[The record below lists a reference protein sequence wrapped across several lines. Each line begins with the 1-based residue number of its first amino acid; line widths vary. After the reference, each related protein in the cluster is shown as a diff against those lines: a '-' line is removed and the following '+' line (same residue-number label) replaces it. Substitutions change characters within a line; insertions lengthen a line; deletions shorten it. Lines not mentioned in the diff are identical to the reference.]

1 MKNIIIQAREA
12 DSNSNR
18 NGDYTSILKTP
29 ITINAGDEVVVNNT
43 FIDTRNITTDR
54 IVIEEDL
61 PVSMTANIYLHDN
74 ELFNRRRYTDTLTS
88 IDPILSAEKRWCGGW
103 TTFNEAGTEPP
114 PAPLER
120 FQFITG
126 LELPILPGF
135 SQIKEMNIQLRYFSF
150 EDKIPLITPDPRGP
164 RRYEYVPHY
173 LVLKVPAI
181 NLGENVS
188 PEDRSIFLR
197 LDDKISGNVNWR
209 DKIDPIVSANVGCM
223 VRVKGEDD
231 VLFKRP
237 FVGIESERERYMKN
251 GLDIDNILP
260 LNNVAWNVG
269 AKPSGGDYSQ
279 TLIAGFSLLEPNF
292 EFIIPKKSY
301 SPTELA
307 DFISLQ
313 INAVRTGEFASTGQ
327 IKNNEDGFGG
337 IAPAIDTFVSSGGE
351 VLRYDDPRWSGG
363 PFFTNENLL
372 EQNKKNHNL
381 PATDYGTLPEGP
393 LNGEVGFAGDGQGF
407 KFSRPQVP
415 TNYANHSLLFPIPQ
429 GGGSDGIPNMEDFTS
444 SRMIGASQIALEYRD
459 TFKWSYLHT
468 PIYDAG
474 DIVVSYNN
482 SMSWYVDN
490 VGAVPATPPANVVVS
505 PAPIQPYQ
513 DRVAGTDQGYWLGAY
528 SGISWTS
535 LTPASLWE
543 DTLGF
548 DLQSLCFSPRYEN
561 TDASR
566 EVERTPPA
574 SGVPPGTEAFS
585 KFYVNYL
592 AFKDIPLTQK
602 HLWTIPISSRQ
613 LVPIDRGYMKNGT
626 NATSGEISN
635 SALLNKYNP
644 SALTGSDPV
653 INFSYPGPG
662 GTPNPAKRTS
672 LAPVPNVVVGISD
685 QTIPCLADVSVLDGS
700 LNSGYFLL
708 EINGKMINEFTGNS
722 FNSNLIMGVLSR
734 YYSLGNYTS
743 GDTAGLSYIH
753 KGEPILITELGVR
766 ILQPNGEL
774 AQVGNDNAIF
784 VKVIK
789 PPPPPPVIVPPKNE
803 KKKAK

>member
-29 ITINAGDEVVVNNT
+29 ITINAGDEVVVNNS

-74 ELFNRRRYTDTLTS
+74 ELFNRRRYTSTLTPS
-88 IDPILSAEKRWCGGW
+88 IGILSAEKRWCGGW

-114 PAPLER
+114 LPHLER
-120 FQFITG
+120 FQFITS

-150 EDKIPLITPDPRGP
+150 EDKIPPITNDPRGP
-164 RRYEYVPHY
+164 RRYDYVPHY

-181 NLGENVS
+181 NLGENVN
-188 PEDRSIFLR
+188 PEDRSIFLNF
-197 LDDKISGNVNWR
+197 DDKLSGNVNWR
-209 DKIDPIVSANVGCM
+209 DRNLPVVDANVGCM
-223 VRVKGEDD
+223 VRVKGDD
-231 VLFKRP
+231 DIPFRRP

-260 LNNVAWNVG
+260 LGNVAWNVG
-269 AKPSGGDYSQ
+269 AKPPGGDYSQ
-279 TLIAGFSLLEPNF
+279 TLIGAFSLIEPNF
-292 EFIIPKKSY
+292 EFVIPKKSY

-313 INAVRTGEFASTGQ
+313 INAVRTGEFATTGQ
-327 IKNNEDGFGG
+327 IKDNGVDKEGG
-337 IAPAIDTFVSSGGE
+337 IAPYIDTFVSSKGE
-351 VLRYDDPRWSGG
+351 VLRYDDPRWNGG
-363 PFFTNENLL
+363 PFFTNENLM
-372 EQNKKNHNL
+372 EQNKENHNL
-381 PATDYGTLPEGP
+381 GAGDYGNLPEGP

-415 TNYANHSLLFPIPQ
+415 TNYANHSVLFPIPQ
-429 GGGSDGIPNMEDFTS
+429 GGTSDGIPNMEDFTS

-490 VGAVPATPPANVVVS
+490 VGAIPATPPGNVVVS
-505 PAPIQPYQ
+505 PAPSQPYQ
-513 DRVAGTDQGYWLGAY
+513 DRISGTDEGYWLGAY

-574 SGVPPGTEAFS
+574 DTTPAPGPFS

-592 AFKDIPLTQK
+592 AYKAILPTTK
-602 HLWTIPISSRQ
+602 HLWTIPLSSKQ

-644 SALTGSDPV
+644 SALTGSNPV
-653 INFSYPGPG
+653 INFSY
-662 GTPNPAKRTS
+662 GTSDPKNPASRTS
-672 LAPVPNVVVGISD
+672 TAPVPNVVVGISD

-743 GDTAGLSYIH
+743 GDTAGLSYVH
-753 KGEPILITELGVR
+753 KGEPILITELGIR
-766 ILQPNGEL
+766 ILQPNGDL

>member
-61 PVSMTANIYLHDN
+61 PVSMTANIYVHDN
-74 ELFNRRRYTDTLTS
+74 ELFNRRRYTSELLSTNT
-88 IDPILSAEKRWCGGW
+88 ILSAEKRWLGGW
-103 TTFNEAGTEPP
+103 SNFTQNPGEAPP
-114 PAPLER
+114 PAPLLR
-120 FQFITG
+120 FQFITS
-126 LELPILPGF
+126 LEIPILPGF
-135 SQIKEMNIQLRYFSF
+135 TEIKEMNIQLRYFSF
-150 EDKIPLITPDPRGP
+150 GDKITDAEDPFG

-173 LVLKVPAI
+173 VVLKVPATT
-181 NLGENVS
+181 LGENVN
-188 PEDRSIFLR
+188 PEDRSIFLY

-209 DKIDPIVSANVGCM
+209 DKSLPIVNANVGLI
-223 VRVKGEDD
+223 VRVKGDDD
-231 VLFKRP
+231 VEFARP

-260 LNNVAWNVG
+260 LGNVDWNVG
-269 AKPSGGDYSQ
+269 APQVPGGDYAQ
-279 TLIAGFSLLEPNF
+279 TLIGGFSLLEPNF

-313 INAVRTGEFASTGQ
+313 INAVARGEFSFTSQ
-327 IKNNEDGFGG
+327 IEDNAENEGG
-337 IAPAIDTFVSSGGE
+337 IAPNTQTYVSNNG
-351 VLRYDDPRWSGG
+351 RIKQYDDNRWNGG

-372 EQNKKNHNL
+372 NQNKENHKL
-381 PATDYGTLPEGP
+381 PTTDFTTLPSGP
-393 LNGEVGFAGDGQGF
+393 LNGEVGFAGDGEGF
-407 KFSRPQVP
+407 KFSKPQVP
-415 TNYANHSLLFPIPQ
+415 TNYANHSVHVPIPQ
-429 GGGSDGIPNMEDFTS
+429 GGESDGVPNMEDFTS
-444 SRMIGASQIALEYRD
+444 SRMIGASQIALEYND
-459 TFKWSYLHT
+459 GFKWTFLHT
-468 PIYDAG
+468 PIYSAG

-482 SMSWYVDN
+482 AMSWFIDN
-490 VGAVPATPPANVVVS
+490 VPLPG
-505 PAPIQPYQ
+505 QPNQ
-513 DRVAGTDQGYWLGAY
+513 DYVAGVPGGYWLGAY

-548 DLQSLCFSPRYEN
+548 DLHSLCFSPRYEN

-566 EVERTPPA
+566 EVLRTPPA
-574 SGVPPGTEAFS
+574 ATGGGAFS
-585 KFYVNYL
+585 KFFVNYL

-602 HLWTIPISSRQ
+602 HLWTIPISTKQ
-613 LVPIDRGYMKNGT
+613 LGPVNRGYIKNGT

-644 SALTGSDPV
+644 SAITGSDP
-653 INFSYPGPG
+653 IITFTYPDPGG
-662 GTPNPAKRTS
+662 GTPIGPVTRTS
-672 LAPVPNVVVGISD
+672 TAPIPNVVVGISD
-685 QTIPCLADVSVLDGS
+685 ATIPCLADVSVLDGS

-753 KGEPILITELGVR
+753 KGEPILITELGIR

-784 VKVIK
+784 IKVIK
-789 PPPPPPVIVPPKNE
+789 PPPPPPVIAPPKNE
-803 KKKAK
+803 KKK